1 MNNIN
6 LSVGAQGA
14 ASNEK
19 TEAWPDYELLD
30 SGDNKKLERFGAI
43 IMIRPETQAIWRPL
57 KPDLWKKATA
67 EFLWNDGKGAW
78 RGKNLPDMW
87 DIAWNKEA
95 LFTLRFTNFKH
106 TGVFPEQ
113 APNWEWIRDRVDAL
127 KKSSDGNQPRV
138 LNLFGYTGIA
148 SIVAAK
154 HGAHVTHLDASKQ
167 SNTWAKE
174 NSMLSE
180 TPENTLRY
188 ITDDALKF
196 VEREIRRGSMYDGI
210 ILDPP
215 AFGRGAN
222 GEVWRIEEHIV
233 VLMDA
238 LKKIF
243 SEKPGSF
250 FLLNGYAAGYAP
262 QSLLQSVESAF
273 PEIAEGAGGHT
284 KINGEFG
291 ELRIQESKSDRC
303 IPSGIYVRFAR

>member
-1 MNNIN
+1 MKNIN
-6 LSVGAQGA
+6 LTVGNAG
-14 ASNEK
+14 E
-19 TEAWPDYELLD
+19 WPDYELLD
-30 SGDNKKLERFGAI
+30 SGDNKKLERFGSMI
-43 IMIRPETQAIWRPL
+43 LIRPETQAIWRPMQ
-57 KPDLWKKATA
+57 PELWKQVSA
-67 EFLWNDGKGAW
+67 EFLWNDGKGSW

-95 LFTLRFTNFKH
+95 LFTLRLTSFKH

-113 APNWEWIRDRVDAL
+113 APNWEWIRDHVMAL
-127 KKSSDGNQPRV
+127 KTSDTQPKV
-138 LNLFGYTGIA
+138 LNLFGYTGLA

-154 HGAHVTHLDASKQ
+154 HGAMVTHLDASKQ

-180 TPENTLRY
+180 VPDNTLRY

-233 VLMDA
+233 ILMDA

-243 SEKPGSF
+243 STKPGSF

-262 QSLLQSVESAF
+262 QSLLQSVESSF
-273 PEIAEGAGGHT
+273 PEIVGDVD
-284 KINGEFG
+284 KKVNGEFG
-291 ELRIQESKSDRC
+291 ELRIKESRTDRC
-303 IPSGIYVRFAR
+303 IPSGIYVRFTR

>member
-1 MNNIN
+1 MRFTMENKN
-6 LSVGAQGA
+6 LTIGAH
-14 ASNEK
+14 ASE
-19 TEAWPDYELLD
+19 WPDYELLD
-30 SGDNKKLERFGAI
+30 SGDNKKLERFGS
-43 IMIRPETQAIWRPL
+43 MTLIRPETQAIWRPIH
-57 KPDLWKKATA
+57 PQLWKQADA
-67 EFLWNDGKGAW
+67 EFLWNDGKGSW

-87 DIAWNKEA
+87 DVAWNKEA
-95 LFTLRFTNFKH
+95 LFTLRLTSFKH

-113 APNWEWIRDRVDAL
+113 APNWEWIRDRVETL
-127 KKSSDGNQPRV
+127 KKSKTGSDEVQPPKV
-138 LNLFGYTGIA
+138 LNLFGYTGLA

-180 TPENTLRY
+180 VPDGYLRY

-196 VEREIRRGSMYDGI
+196 VEREIRRGSMYNGI

-233 VLMDA
+233 ILMDA

-262 QSLLQSVESAF
+262 QSLLQSAESAF
-273 PEIAEGAGGHT
+273 PEIADAAGKKT
-284 KINGEFG
+284 AGEFG
-291 ELRIQESKSDRC
+291 ELRIQESKSTRC
-303 IPSGIYVRFAR
+303 IPSGIYVRFIR

>member
-6 LSVGAQGA
+6 LTVGGDGG
-14 ASNEK
+14 
-19 TEAWPDYELLD
+19 WPDYELLD
-30 SGDNKKLERFGAI
+30 SGDNKKLERFGS
-43 IMIRPETQAIWRPL
+43 MTLIRPETQAIW
-57 KPDLWKKATA
+57 KPMHPELWKQADA
-67 EFLWNDGKGAW
+67 EFLWNGGKGSW
-78 RGKNLPDMW
+78 RGKKLPDMW

-95 LFTLRFTNFKH
+95 TFTLRLTSFKH

-113 APNWEWIRDRVDAL
+113 APNWEWIRDHVTAL
-127 KKSSDGNQPRV
+127 AKTGGTQSKV

-154 HGAHVTHLDASKQ
+154 HGAMVTHLDASKQ

-180 TPENTLRY
+180 VPENTLRY

-233 VLMDA
+233 IIMDA

-262 QSLLQSVESAF
+262 QSLLQSVESSF
-273 PEIAEGAGGHT
+273 PEIALEKSNTG
-284 KINGEFG
+284 KVNGEFG
-291 ELRIQESKSDRC
+291 ELRIKENKTARC
-303 IPSGIYVRFAR
+303 IPSGIYVRFTR

>member
-1 MNNIN
+1 MENKN
-6 LSVGAQGA
+6 LFVG
-14 ASNEK
+14 E
-19 TEAWPDYELLD
+19 WPDYELLD

-43 IMIRPETQAIWRPL
+43 VLIRPETQAIWKPL
-57 KPDLWKKATA
+57 HPELWKGAKA
-67 EFLWNDGKGAW
+67 EFFWNDGKGSW
-78 RGKNLPDMW
+78 RGKDLPDMW
-87 DIAWNKEA
+87 DISWHKEA
-95 LFTLRFTNFKH
+95 TFTLRFTSFKH

-113 APNWEWIRDRVDAL
+113 APNWEWVRDRVKAL
-127 KKSSDGNQPRV
+127 AQSAGDRAGQPPKV

-180 TPENTLRY
+180 VPADSLRY

-196 VEREIRRGSMYDGI
+196 VEREIRRGSVYDGI

-222 GEVWRIEEHIV
+222 SEVWRIEEHIV
-233 VLMDA
+233 ILMDA

-243 SEKPGSF
+243 STRPGSF

-273 PEIAEGAGGHT
+273 PEIGAKNSGGKKT
-284 KINGEFG
+284 DGEFG
-291 ELRIQESKSDRC
+291 ELRIPENGSDRC
-303 IPSGIYVRFAR
+303 IPSGIYVRFMR